1 VTGRPSG
8 RPGAAG
14 RSRRWWPP
22 ALWAAALLLA
32 TSWPNPSVP
41 DVRQGDKGVHFLL
54 YGGLAWL
61 LARAE
66 PPLVRRAGR
75 LVATLAALS
84 ALAAA
89 DEWHQ
94 QFIPGRSASVSDWVA
109 DTTGATLA
117 LLLAAV
123 RRRQPA

>member
-22 ALWAAALLLA
+22 ALWAAALF
-32 TSWPNPSVP
+32 TVTSVP
-41 DVRQGDKGVHFLL
+41 IRNPPDVGQGDKGVHLLL
-54 YGGLAWL
+54 YGVLAWL

-66 PPLVRRAGR
+66 PSLVRRAVR
-75 LVATLAALS
+75 LLATLVALS